1 MTPHHLRWNALD
13 HADAYHVAAMQRR
26 GRGLVGAL
34 YAPKRET
41 PKAGSW
47 ERLVEMARAGYRN
60 ATADARAE
68 YQWQVHGKDAVAD
81 VEF

>member
-1 MTPHHLRWNALD
+1 M
-13 HADAYHVAAMQRR
+13 AYS
-26 GRGLVGAL
+26 
-34 YAPKRET
+34 PKRQE

-60 ATADARAE
+60 ACADVRAE